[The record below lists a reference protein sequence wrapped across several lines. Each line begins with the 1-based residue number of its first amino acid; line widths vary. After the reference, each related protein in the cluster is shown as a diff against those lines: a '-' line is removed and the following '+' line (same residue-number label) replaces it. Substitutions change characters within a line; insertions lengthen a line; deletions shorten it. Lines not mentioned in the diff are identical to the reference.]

1 MAKPLFKNYT
11 YSFDKNETKLLIN
24 FCNQAV
30 KQMQTDQ
37 RFVLDIKSFNSIVDK
52 LQTDSSNVKLTKD
65 EQKRLVGQLKEN
77 KKYIESQMAK
87 SWFFKRWL
95 LKTLLVQYNNII
107 SSHFSD

>member
-1 MAKPLFKNYT
+1 MAKQLFKNYT
-11 YSFDKNETKLLIN
+11 YSFDKNESKLLLN

-37 RFVLDIKSFNSIVDK
+37 RFVLDIKSFNSIIEK
-52 LQTDSSNVKLTKD
+52 LHADPNNVKLTKD

-77 KKYIESQMAK
+77 IKYIEAQMSK
-87 SWFFKRWL
+87 SWFLKRWL
-95 LKTLLVQYNNII
+95 LKTLLIQYKNII